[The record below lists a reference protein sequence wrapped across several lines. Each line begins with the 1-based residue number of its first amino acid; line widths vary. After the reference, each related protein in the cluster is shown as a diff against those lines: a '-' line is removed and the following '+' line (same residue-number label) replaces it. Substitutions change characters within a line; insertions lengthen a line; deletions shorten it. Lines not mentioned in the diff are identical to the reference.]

1 MNWIVNF
8 YDILLKSEEIINDVQ
23 YSNDE
28 ERKRAKEIYEIAFK
42 YLLDSG
48 VEHNYSENMTQIFLN
63 GRVFVLKND
72 FNYNKDDLHKENNVT
87 SYNQYIKNHEQDIID
102 DGSIQEPKDDIE
114 NSDSK
119 KEYEDF
125 PESVSPDLTDN
136 DLEDDVSENDG
147 DNEESEELDNKIENL
162 DGEPDVFPEDN
173 FDEPSF
179 GDPIVTEEEF
189 DDFEEQEFDD
199 DFSHNS
205 NEDENDLENEAS
217 DKNDKEDIGKED
229 SSDEENDDLE
239 VEVNTDDLDFP
250 DYPLSMHYL
259 DFTFNKYAIRL
270 YKESKNFMEIIFML
284 VPVRNDVEHPDF
296 ILAAFRGKET
306 DLRLVKNEG
315 DPVVYTIF
323 DKGSQYDFL
332 IDLKIE
338 ESKCFSNIKI
348 NHFNNDENID
358 KELEK
363 GIDYKIQ
370 LKKTFGMGEM
380 GHVCFVDDEEEY
392 RIHIVPI
399 QEENGKHGR
408 ANLIYYIEALNDNA
422 EGFIGDTSKARNEDG
437 SIKPSFEINDVPY
450 VINSV
455 YKDGVLYTNLE
466 EYK

>member
-1 MNWIVNF
+1 MNWVINF

-28 ERKRAKEIYEIAFK
+28 ERKKAKEIYEIAFK

-48 VEHNYSENMTQIFLN
+48 VEHNYSENMTQMFLN

-72 FNYNKDDLHKENNVT
+72 FNYNKNDLHKENNVT
-87 SYNQYIKNHEQDIID
+87 SYNQYIKNQEQESTNDEDIQKED
-102 DGSIQEPKDDIE
+102 SIE
-114 NSDSK
+114 NFNSK

-136 DLEDDVSENDG
+136 NVENDITEDNDTDEEPKALDNEAENVDDGFDNFSENNIDEPTF
-147 DNEESEELDNKIENL
+147 DNL
-162 DGEPDVFPEDN
+162 DEF
-173 FDEPSF
+173 
-179 GDPIVTEEEF
+179 EEEF
-189 DDFEEQEFDD
+189 DDFGEQEFDD

-205 NEDENDLENEAS
+205 NEDENELEDDAL
-217 DKNDKEDIGKED
+217 KEGDEKEIQE
-229 SSDEENDDLE
+229 SPAEKENDDLE

-270 YKESKNFMEIIFML
+270 YKESKNFMEIIFMF
-284 VPVRNDVEHPDF
+284 VPIRNDIEHPDF

-315 DPVVYTIF
+315 DPVVYTVF
-323 DKGSQYDFL
+323 NEGSQYDFL

-348 NHFNNDENID
+348 NHFNSDEKID

-370 LKKTFGMGEM
+370 LKKPFGMGEM
-380 GHVCFVDDEEEY
+380 GHVCFIDDDEEY

-408 ANLIYYIEALNDNA
+408 ANLIYYIESLNANA

-450 VINSV
+450 LINSV
-455 YKDGVLYTNLE
+455 YRDGVLYTNLE